1 MKKLLLLLLLMICI
15 ISCKDDQK
23 QKAADT
29 QNEIESEQNNE
40 TQNPNTNNVDRAN
53 SSSKL
58 TNVDLNKEVEN
69 FIICK
74 KAATERNDCRN
85 SITKVITKAF
95 GLTEFNDQKLGYM
108 VYDSIRPIAARSRN
122 WLQLGSVNQ
131 ETIDQALAHANR
143 GGLALIIDTAETYG
157 HVVMIVPGESK
168 KSGSWEMSLPN
179 VLSLTNYKPEKSFS
193 NKSLSYAMKKSDDLK
208 IFIRQ

>member
-1 MKKLLLLLLLMICI
+1 MKKLLPLFVLMICI
-15 ISCKDDQK
+15 LSCKEDSKEKKSDTEK
-23 QKAADT
+23 QTESIQSQESKTTKTTDT
-29 QNEIESEQNNE
+29 HP
-40 TQNPNTNNVDRAN
+40 TT
-53 SSSKL
+53 SK
-58 TNVDLNKEVEN
+58 TITSDLNLDQEVEN

-85 SITKVITKAF
+85 SITKIISKAYD
-95 GLTEFNDQKLGYM
+95 LTEFSDPKLGYV
-108 VYDSIRPIAARSRN
+108 VYDSIRPIVARSKN
-122 WLQLGSVNQ
+122 WLQLGTVTQ

-157 HVVMIVPGESK
+157 HVVMIVPGDSK
-168 KSGSWEMSLPN
+168 KSGSWNMKLPN

-208 IFIRQ
+208 IFLRQ